1 MDWNQI
7 PLGLLTPGMLILAVA
22 WLVFTGRLVP
32 RVTHEEQ
39 LADLRT
45 ERDRWR
51 TAAEESTRQV
61 TALLP
66 AAQASTSF
74 IEATMKAAMHQVERR
89 QEDPPT

>member
-1 MDWNQI
+1 MDWNEV
-7 PLGLLTPGMLILAVA
+7 PLGILTPGAMILVVA

-32 RVTHEEQ
+32 RITHEEQ
-39 LADLRT
+39 LRDLRT

-51 TAAEESTRQV
+51 TVAEENAKQV

-74 IEATMKAAMHQVERR
+74 IEATMKAALSTERR
-89 QEDPPT
+89 EEPPT